1 MQNQSSL
8 NQGSAA
14 TNLYQKI
21 SRFFRADPSTKL
33 FNKQP
38 EWQRRLFLQRATE
51 QALNIFIQILPVSKE
66 GKVTNI
72 TGRIH
77 QLSHDRFLVHNNNVD
92 YFFNFNQVQYLINL
106 S

>member
-8 NQGSAA
+8 KQGSVA

-21 SRFFRADPSTKL
+21 NRFFQSDSATPL
-33 FNKQP
+33 FHRQP
-38 EWQRRLFLQRATE
+38 DWQRRLFLQRATD
-51 QALNIFIQILPVSKE
+51 QPLNIFIQILPVSKE

-72 TGRIH
+72 TGHIQ
-77 QLSHDRFLVHNNNVD
+77 QLDSDRFLVRNHNVE
-92 YFFNFNQVQYLINL
+92 YFFNFDQVQYIANL